1 MSGRQLAKAAADAS
15 SWPPRLWTTSP
26 CRVVSPSQ
34 CLLFACV
41 PGVCAMV
48 FYASVDRLRR
58 RVGLRIYI
66 HRYLTYLFIMYVRA
80 HARALIEM
88 HFDNHSTRRHEP
100 PPRRKSGH
108 EHARTDCTA
117 PPFNQIYLFS
127 GASVYFVECKH
138 EFRNITSLLN
148 ISFHLATCFC
158 SRISCP
164 EINWSFLEYIK
175 TTSTS
180 ILSVHLALM
189 SH

>member
-117 PPFNQIYLFS
+117 PPHRHRGWLDNKTKGPFQGHKCNHVKDDNF
-127 GASVYFVECKH
+127 
-138 EFRNITSLLN
+138 T
-148 ISFHLATCFC
+148 
-158 SRISCP
+158 
-164 EINWSFLEYIK
+164 FLESDARQNVVYLHTVYYYCLIN
-175 TTSTS
+175 
-180 ILSVHLALM
+180 I
-189 SH
+189 